1 MMTSRMVKRNV
12 VMVKQN
18 NFKEE
23 PDGDLYN
30 S

>member
-12 VMVKQN
+12 VMAKQN
-18 NFKEE
+18 NLKEE